1 MIEQLIIAVCGL
13 SSVWLSQDTRESYRR
28 WACIFGLIAQP
39 AWFWSAYQAQ
49 QWGIL
54 ALCAVYTLGWL
65 RGVRNHWMKD

>member
-1 MIEQLIIAVCGL
+1 MIDQAIIGICGL
-13 SSVWLSQDTRESYRR
+13 SSVWLSQDKRESYRR

-54 ALCAVYTLGWL
+54 ALAFVYTAGWL
-65 RGVRNHWMKD
+65 RGVRNHWMK